1 MAFNSGDYPFAAATI
16 ALVLKKILAKE
27 SNRLKDFYYK
37 TEDEDEEYFVN
48 DVFGRLYHY
57 TKNEEIKELVEP
69 NKKYSNML
77 DVWEWGVILYNP
89 NTFWC
94 IK

>member
-27 SNRLKDFYYK
+27 STRLKDFYYK
-37 TEDEDEEYFVN
+37 TEEQDEEWFLN
-48 DVFGRLYHY
+48 EVFGRLYYY

-69 NKKYSNML
+69 NKKYPNML
-77 DVWEWGVILYNP
+77 DV
-89 NTFWC
+89 
-94 IK
+94 

>member
-27 SNRLKDFYYK
+27 STRLKDFYYK
-37 TEDEDEEYFVN
+37 TEDEDEEYFLN
-48 DVFGRLYHY
+48 DVFGRLYYY

-69 NKKYSNML
+69 NKKYPNML
-77 DVWEWGVILYNP
+77 DV
-89 NTFWC
+89 
-94 IK
+94 